1 MIDRILAFS
10 LTNRLLTA
18 LLAIGIVGAGAL
30 ALTRLPIDAFPDV
43 SPVLVQVITVT
54 PGLAPEEVEKLVT
67 YPVEVSMNGL
77 PGVAQTKSLS
87 TFGLS
92 QVSVYF
98 KDDVDIYFARQLV
111 LEKLQVAKEQI
122 PQ

>member
-1 MIDRILAFS
+1 MIDRILEYA
-10 LTNRLLTA
+10 LKNRA
-18 LLAIGIVGAGAL
+18 LVALFAVAVLGGGAVAL
-30 ALTRLPIDAFPDV
+30 ARLPIDAFPDV

-67 YPVEVSMNGL
+67 YPVEVAMNGM
-77 PGVAQTKSLS
+77 PGISHTKSLS

-98 KDDVDIYFARQLV
+98 HDDVDIYFARQLM
-111 LEKLQVAKEQI
+111 L
-122 PQ
+122 